1 MQWGLRTSIL
11 RCIIFF
17 KKVIKFEKGGLTSF
31 SRSDRVGR
39 MKIEEIG
46 IKIRAERRR
55 RGLTLE
61 QLARK
66 VSISPITL
74 QRIEVGKSSPSV
86 ILLSEIANAVNKSIL
101 CFLEEEGKPFIH
113 IKRKNQQSVSS
124 TVGKSK
130 IIGPRRM
137 IADNIVVTYGELKK
151 GKCIDPHT
159 NPGIEWVHHIEG
171 KCEFTL
177 NGQSSIVEAGDSVCY
192 DARLEHSVKALER
205 LKFFTIYLEDE
216 K

>member
-1 MQWGLRTSIL
+1 MTGS
-11 RCIIFF
+11 
-17 KKVIKFEKGGLTSF
+17 G
-31 SRSDRVGR
+31 RSDRVVH

-46 IKIRAERRR
+46 MKIRSERRR
-55 RGLTLE
+55 RGLTLA

-66 VSISPITL
+66 VGISSITL

-86 ILLSEIANAVNKSIL
+86 ILLSEIANAVNKSIF

-113 IKRKNQQSVSS
+113 IKRKNQRSVSS
-124 TVGKSK
+124 SVGKSK

-137 IADNIVVTYGELKK
+137 IADDIVVTYGELKK
-151 GKCIDPHT
+151 GRCIDPHT
-159 NPGIEWVHHIEG
+159 NPGVEWVHHIEG

-177 NGQSSIVEAGDSVCY
+177 NGQSSIIEAGDSVCY
-192 DARLEHSVKALER
+192 DARLEHSVRALER